1 MTREGYI
8 EKIIYKNEENGYAV
22 FSVEGIDGEEIFV
35 GNIFGVGEGL
45 YIIAEGDYVNHPQY
59 DIQFK
64 FTSCE
69 IKMPEDIIGI
79 ERYLGSGIIKG
90 IGQVLAKKIVKKF
103 KSETLTII
111 ENEPERLAEISGIS
125 ERKARAIAAS
135 YAEKKEF
142 QEVVIFLSQYGI
154 SINMAMKIYGEY
166 GDRVYEIIKGNPY
179 KIAEDVS
186 GIGFKIADEIAR
198 KMGINPDSEYRL
210 RSVLIYVL
218 TMAVGEGH
226 MYLPKD
232 ILIKK
237 SVELIRGTSDNE
249 YGQSYGYAE
258 YESADSVSSV
268 YEQYM
273 EKLEEQ
279 LMELSIESK
288 CIIKEFEG
296 EVIVYSAVNYFTELN
311 IAKQLTDLQL
321 RYEMPENELEAAIGA
336 IEKDEDFVLDEQQRD
351 AVRAAITAGVAVVT
365 GGPGTGKTTIIDT
378 IIKYFTTQ
386 GMEVKLCAPTGRA
399 AKRMT
404 EQTGW
409 PAQTIHRLLEF
420 SGVPSDE
427 RGNQVLKFGRN
438 AENPLECDAVIVDEM
453 SMVDCFIFNSLLQA
467 VVYGTRL
474 VLVGDINQL
483 PSVGPG
489 NVLKDIIASD
499 CFPVSVLTKIYRQE
513 DGSDIIMNAHK
524 INRGEHLEIMNK
536 SKDFFF
542 IPRNNSSAIISEVK
556 ELILNNLPNYLSI
569 NPLDIQVLTPMR
581 KYDVGVENLNRSLQG
596 LLNPYSSEKS
606 EKEKNEIIF
615 REGDKVMQIKNNYRR
630 EWKIYSDTEKAKNGQ
645 GYVIDEGVGIFNGDM
660 GIIEEISHYDEEL
673 KVLFDDGRMAVYT
686 FANLDELEHAFAVTI
701 HKSQGSEYPAV
712 VVPLLTGTKKLLNRN
727 LLYTAITRA
736 KRMVVIVGNI
746 GLVNQ
751 MIDNMEEQKR
761 YTTLAH
767 RIQELYG

>member
-22 FSVEGIDGEEIFV
+22 FSVEGTDGEEIFV
-35 GNIFGVGEGL
+35 GNIFGIGEGL

-596 LLNPYSSEKS
+596 LLNPYNSEKS

>member
-596 LLNPYSSEKS
+596 LLNPYSSGKS

-712 VVPLLTGTKKLLNRN
+712 IVPLLTGTKKLLNRN